1 MTEDSFIIRIWCEY
15 SDQEGV
21 APEYRGVIEH
31 VASGNRRYLPDFQTV
46 VEFIGLYVN
55 QPPPQACAAR
65 PKSGVGRMDQVRQWM
80 QRRLSGG

>member
-31 VASGNRRYLPDFQTV
+31 VGSGDRRYLPDFQTV
-46 VEFIGLYVN
+46 VEFIGLYVH
-55 QPPPQACAAR
+55 QPAPQTCLAS
-65 PKSGVGRMDQVRQWM
+65 PQSGPGRLGQVRQWM